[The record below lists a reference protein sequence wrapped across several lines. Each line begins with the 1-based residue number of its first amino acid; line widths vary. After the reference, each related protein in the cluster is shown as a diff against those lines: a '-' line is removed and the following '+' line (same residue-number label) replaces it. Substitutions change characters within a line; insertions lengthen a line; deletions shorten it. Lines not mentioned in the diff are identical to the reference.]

1 MEKLNERHHH
11 HQNGP
16 AVAIVL
22 IIVGG
27 LFLGFNLGLIPDN
40 YRPVLISWEMLLIVL
55 GAISLFKGHFVSGF
69 VLLCLGGFFILPKIV
84 GISGDFVHVY
94 WPIML
99 IIAGLILLFHRFV
112 NPRHAD
118 FSAKMNDW
126 HTAENVATTAR
137 TQSQGGFHKNV
148 VFGNETFL
156 VLDTEFNGGDINVT
170 FGEIKI
176 DLRKTQLA
184 DSTVAIELNVQFG
197 NVVIYVPSD
206 WKIQLQVNSIFGGF
220 EDKRIFPTPTAAQ
233 DKMLVIYG
241 STTFGGGELR
251 N

>member
-1 MEKLNERHHH
+1 M
-11 HQNGP
+11 
-16 AVAIVL
+16 
-22 IIVGG
+22 
-27 LFLGFNLGLIPDN
+27 
-40 YRPVLISWEMLLIVL
+40 ISWEILLIVL
-55 GAISLFKGHFVSGF
+55 VAISLFKGHFVSGF

-126 HTAENVATTAR
+126 HRRNDRCLTTENN
-137 TQSQGGFHKNV
+137 QSQGSFHKNV

-156 VLDTEFNGGDINVT
+156 VLDSEFNGGDINVT

-176 DLRKTQLA
+176 DLRKTKLA
-184 DSTVAIELNVQFG
+184 DTTVTIEINVQFG
-197 NVVIYVPSD
+197 NIVLYVPSD
-206 WKIQLQVNSIFGGF
+206 WKIQLQVNSVFGGF
-220 EDKRIFPTPTAAQ
+220 EDKRIYPTPTTEQ
-233 DKMLVIYG
+233 EKMLVIYG